1 VPDKKKSI
9 LDQIKEAI
17 SKREV
22 KGDPKSRVGSGGR
35 TRAEKIEAAV
45 NEAQLG
51 RMREGQS
58 TDSSQ

>member
-1 VPDKKKSI
+1 MPDKKKSI
-9 LDQIKEAI
+9 LDQIKDAI

-22 KGDPKSRVGSGGR
+22 KGDRRSRVGSGGR
-35 TRAEKIEAAV
+35 TRADKIDEAV
-45 NEAQLG
+45 NDAQLG